1 MVVAS
6 GAIYMPFITAMTLAL
21 YGDLQAR
28 REGIDLERRIAGA
41 PAG

>member
-1 MVVAS
+1 V
-6 GAIYMPFITAMTLAL
+6 YMPFVTSMSLAL

-28 REGIDLERRIAGA
+28 KEGADLERRIAGA